1 MIDIAEYISRM
12 TTHLMSIYR
21 EDLGD
26 IQINQEAKGVF
37 LDINRA
43 IPCGLIISE
52 LVSNC
57 LKHAFPQ
64 KKQGKISI
72 RMIRDKKDRCNLI
85 VKDNG
90 IGLPEGLDF
99 KNTDTLGL
107 QLVADLVHQIKG
119 KVELNKAPGTEFIVK
134 F

>member
-1 MIDIAEYISRM
+1 
-12 TTHLMSIYR
+12 
-21 EDLGD
+21 
-26 IQINQEAKGVF
+26 

-57 LKHAFPQ
+57 LKHAFPE
-64 KKQGKISI
+64 KKEGRITI
-72 RMIRDKKDRCNLI
+72 RMDSDAKGAKTLVI
-85 VKDNG
+85 KDNG

-99 KNTDTLGL
+99 RKAETLGL
-107 QLVADLVHQIKG
+107 QLVADLVHQINGSIDLKEAKG
-119 KVELNKAPGTEFIVK
+119 EGTEFCVK